1 MSDAAAP
8 LITRVYTRGIMGSS
22 GRLHIELNE
31 EAECRYSSE
40 DSSFEDSTL
49 MNAVPPTLVLGERIL
64 SDHQTATWDSFKYY
78 IKCRDEWDNEGSYT
92 IYP

>member
-1 MSDAAAP
+1 
-8 LITRVYTRGIMGSS
+8 MGS
-22 GRLHIELNE
+22 GGKLHIELNE
-31 EAECRYSSE
+31 DAECRYSSE